1 MHRLHRRAIDARLNE
16 MPSPKLS
23 LQTTTLWEYPS
34 QHYGDREQGSSSYRG
49 ATPSYIIWNLL
60 QRYTKE
66 KDLVVDPFAGSGTTL
81 DVASDMNRRALGY
94 DLQPHHERVF
104 RADARKLPLEDE
116 KADFVFMD
124 PPYGDNLTY
133 SGQKECIGEL
143 AATDPAYFEAFDVVF
158 NEIDRILRPGRYM
171 AVYVADVWKRNA
183 FVPIG
188 TILSEMLAQ
197 RFLPVDHVAVVR
209 GNKDLEKGN
218 YHKAAEEENFFL
230 RGFNHLLIF
239 KKPEAGEVRR
249 AKVDRKKQQRVE
261 SREAGRQ
268 GSQGKP
274 KKGGPRGQGGPR
286 GRRGPGGGG
295 GGRGKGGG
303 GGKGGPW
310 GGGRS

>member
-1 MHRLHRRAIDARLNE
+1 MHRLYRRAFDACLNK

-34 QHYGDREQGSSSYRG
+34 QHYGEGEQGSSKYRG

-81 DVASDMNRRALGY
+81 DVAADMNRRALGY

-133 SGQKECIGEL
+133 SGQRECIGEL
-143 AATDPAYFEAFDVVF
+143 AATDPAYFEALDVVF
-158 NEIDRILRPGRYM
+158 EEIDRILRPGRYM

-188 TILSEMLAQ
+188 SILSEMLAR

-239 KKPEAGEVRR
+239 KKPEADEVRR
-249 AKVDRKKQQRVE
+249 AKVDRKKQQRVD

-274 KKGGPRGQGGPR
+274 KKGGPRGGQGGGPR
-286 GRRGPGGGG
+286 GRRGPGGHKGGSKGGPWKG
-295 GGRGKGGG
+295 GGRG
-303 GGKGGPW
+303 
-310 GGGRS
+310 

>member
-1 MHRLHRRAIDARLNE
+1 

-23 LQTTTLWEYPS
+23 VQTTTLWEYPS
-34 QHYGDREQGSSSYRG
+34 QHYGDGEQGSSEYRG

-81 DVASDMNRRALGY
+81 DVAADMKRRALGY

-104 RADARKLPLEDE
+104 RADARSLPLEDE

-133 SGQKECIGEL
+133 SGRPECIGEL
-143 AATDPAYFEAFDVVF
+143 AATDPAYFAAFEQVF
-158 NEIDRILRPGRYM
+158 AEIDRILRPGRYM
-171 AVYVADVWKRNA
+171 AVYVCDVWKKSA

-188 TILSEMLAQ
+188 SILAEMLAQ

-249 AKVDRKKQQRVE
+249 AKVDRKKQQRSS

-268 GSQGKP
+268 GAQGKP
-274 KKGGPRGQGGPR
+274 RKGGPRGKRDQRGKRGPWKGNGPR
-286 GRRGPGGGG
+286 GV
-295 GGRGKGGG
+295 
-303 GGKGGPW
+303 
-310 GGGRS
+310 